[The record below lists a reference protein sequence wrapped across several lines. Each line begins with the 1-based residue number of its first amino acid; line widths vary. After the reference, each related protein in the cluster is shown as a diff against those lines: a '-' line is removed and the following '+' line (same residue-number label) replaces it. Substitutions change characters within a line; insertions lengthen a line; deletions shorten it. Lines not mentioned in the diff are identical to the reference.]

1 MVRYSALWSSMRP
14 ASSISTFTPAV
25 ASWKAA
31 MPPAAPLP
39 TTITS
44 QVPEPGLMVEAS
56 RFDSSRLAERSMSRV
71 GSAGI
76 SGLRRLPAPRAILAV
91 HRLASDELE
100 QDLVAF
106 VAQLFVEPDL
116 GRVVAVDGGLLGRHE
131 EGLKGRALRL
141 GDVGVLLVAAGLGQQ
156 LV

>member
-1 MVRYSALWSSMRP
+1 MRCRRADAYHNSIVHYPRVWRSMRP
-14 ASSISTFTPAV
+14 ASGLRTFATAV
-25 ASWKAA
+25 ASWEAA

-106 VAQLFVEPDL
+106 VAQLFVE
-116 GRVVAVDGGLLGRHE
+116 
-131 EGLKGRALRL
+131 
-141 GDVGVLLVAAGLGQQ
+141 
-156 LV
+156 